1 MTEKEKDGMDKYI
14 MISNRREIRYLNRRV
29 NKLGKSVMFL
39 SLAGLCLGLA
49 GVNMEKRLKKL
60 ERRNAASE
68 D

>member
-1 MTEKEKDGMDKYI
+1 MDKYI

-39 SLAGLCLGLA
+39 GLAGLCLGLA